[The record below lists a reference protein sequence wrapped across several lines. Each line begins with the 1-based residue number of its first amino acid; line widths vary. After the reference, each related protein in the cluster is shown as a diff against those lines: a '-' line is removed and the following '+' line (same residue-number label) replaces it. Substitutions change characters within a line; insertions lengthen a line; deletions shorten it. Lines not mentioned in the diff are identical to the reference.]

1 MIKVER
7 ETINKLDYDLDVAVA
22 AFSVEKEAHKL
33 TENVPAPTATPL
45 VEAIYNNGGYEI
57 IEGETGLP
65 ETSEI
70 SLTNRVATLESN
82 YNDIAA
88 RVEKLESR

>member
-22 AFSVEKEAHKL
+22 DFTAEKEAHKL

-45 VEAIYNNGGYEI
+45 VEAVYNAGGYEI

-65 ETSEI
+65 ENSVI
-70 SLTNRVATLESN
+70 SLTSRIAILEVN
-82 YNDIAA
+82 YNDIVA